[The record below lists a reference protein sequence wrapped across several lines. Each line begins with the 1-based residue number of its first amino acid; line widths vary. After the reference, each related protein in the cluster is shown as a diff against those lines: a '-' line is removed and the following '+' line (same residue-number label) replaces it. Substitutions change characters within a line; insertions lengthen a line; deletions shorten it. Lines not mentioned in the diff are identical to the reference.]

1 MAIINFI
8 EYDMYR
14 NSYLTIRNR
23 YPSSQG
29 YIIIP
34 QDASKKGYR
43 PDFIVKKQIIY
54 NTTSYY
60 NKVIVEVKS
69 TPIITPRHIAQINW
83 YAKNHS
89 GKHSFIIGKYLI
101 IPSFSDISRVRD
113 LMLKSGISV
122 IRLRGFKR

>member
-1 MAIINFI
+1 MPKINFI
-8 EYDMYR
+8 ESEMYK
-14 NSYLTIRNR
+14 NAYLSVRAR
-23 YPSSQG
+23 YPYSKG

-43 PDFIVKKQIIY
+43 PDFIVKKQISY

-60 NKVIVEVKS
+60 NKAIVEVKS
-69 TPIITPRHIAQINW
+69 SPVITPRHIAQINW

-89 GKHSFIIGKYLI
+89 GRYSFIVGKYLI
-101 IPSFSDISRVRD
+101 IPSFTDISRVRD
-113 LMLKSGISV
+113 LILKSGIIV